1 MSQGDIDRTYRTEVT
16 NTGKNRSVIVTF
28 VQCNEYYRQRIFTNK
43 KRLKVKEVP
52 ITERLTIIRR
62 RELN

>member
-1 MSQGDIDRTYRTEVT
+1 MSQGDIDRTDRTEVT
-16 NTGKNRSVIVTF
+16 NIDKNRSVIVTF
-28 VQCNEYYRQRIFTNK
+28 VQCNDRQRIFTNK
-43 KRLKVKEVP
+43 KRLKGKEVP